1 MLTAPA
7 VPHSRLLIVG
17 GAILVLAAV
26 KLFVAGSIGL
36 SFDESY
42 YTFWSENLAIGYLDH
57 PPMVAYLIA
66 AGRAIFGDDPFGV
79 RFFAVACGLLTT
91 GLVYRLGMLLADRA
105 TAVLAALLYAATPA
119 SGLVFLMTPD
129 PPSALFFAA
138 TLWAVAEW
146 LASGRRWWWLIAGAM
161 AGLGLWSKYT
171 DAFLAP
177 GLLLF
182 LLASRERRGA
192 LASWPVWAGAALAL
206 IVFLPVILWN
216 GEHGWASFT
225 FQGQRTVTSGLDPN
239 WAGNLLDLLG
249 GQALYQVPVLVLLA
263 LAGLVTFFVR
273 RGAEEWRG
281 LSLPVWASLPA
292 LLYFAFHAFHAHVE
306 ANWLIP
312 LWPSLTLA
320 GAMAVVALWQRRPRL
335 TGWLVGAQFAIGAA
349 LTAAIY
355 VQALWQPFD
364 VGDLDRTN
372 ETRGWAKLVDDLGRL
387 AEANGAHWIATSS
400 NFGTTGELASYSLF
414 ANSPLPVRQID
425 EPLLQPI
432 YDLVSPRMAFG
443 RVALIGDAAFVA
455 RPHVASGVMKAALDA
470 ESLADALSG
479 AGGDVAAALSRYNA
493 DRQPYG
499 AWLVERGRH
508 IGASIASRDM
518 EPGLRSETIMREY
531 GAAGLVDEQA
541 MAARVGN

>member
-105 TAVLAALLYAATPA
+105 TPAPPPPLYAATPA

-312 LWPSLTLA
+312 LWPGLS
-320 GAMAVVALWQRRPRL
+320 VVA
-335 TGWLVGAQFAIGAA
+335 AAA
-349 LTAAIY
+349 LMALLKWNRWVAGVILALQVALGIALPGLVYAQAI
-355 VQALWQPFD
+355 WQPFW
-364 VGDLDRTN
+364 VPNIDRTL
-372 ETRGWAKLVDDLGRL
+372 ETRGWPELERQLAAT
-387 AEANGAHWIATSS
+387 AEANGARWIATSG
-400 NFGTTGELASYSLF
+400 NFGVTGQLASAFLF
-414 ANSPLPVRQID
+414 AHNPLPVRQVD
-425 EPLLQPI
+425 EPLRWLFLPTDPNALGWPALFVRIEGNPQAPQPPSDLFGTARLVGT
-432 YDLVSPRMAFG
+432 YQRAGGRSPLESWSAFLVSDPTAKFW
-443 RVALIGDAAFVA
+443 A
-455 RPHVASGVMKAALDA
+455 GV
-470 ESLADALSG
+470 
-479 AGGDVAAALSRYNA
+479 GGK
-493 DRQPYG
+493 
-499 AWLVERGRH
+499 
-508 IGASIASRDM
+508 
-518 EPGLRSETIMREY
+518 
-531 GAAGLVDEQA
+531 
-541 MAARVGN
+541 